1 MLKKSIKTGVGL
13 TVLMFLKIFLRWI
26 CQSDAECSKALEYYN
41 LFCKGMFRGNKC
53 SDRCKN
59 SLAILRRQRKAA
71 KLRECE
77 CSVDEMLGDFFCRD
91 IKRNMDELCRD
102 EDEEELTDVADVTDV
117 VNTSESVTTEY
128 DDNLND
134 IDVDESPPKS
144 FGSRLTFG
152 FELPVIV
159 IVLQLCIQQVRL

>member
-1 MLKKSIKTGVGL
+1 
-13 TVLMFLKIFLRWI
+13 
-26 CQSDAECSKALEYYN
+26 
-41 LFCKGMFRGNKC
+41 
-53 SDRCKN
+53 
-59 SLAILRRQRKAA
+59 
-71 KLRECE
+71 
-77 CSVDEMLGDFFCRD
+77 
-91 IKRNMDELCRD
+91 MDELCRD
-102 EDEEELTDVADVTDV
+102 EDEEELTDVTDVNVTDV

-144 FGSRLTFG
+144 FGLRLTFC